1 MRLKPISFILL
12 AGLMGYFGYWYFLSL
27 NTDIYLEKVAERL
40 AQQGAVFEYA
50 SYEVSGFP
58 YRLVLTFEN
67 PVIRFQNGPL
77 EILVEGTTM
86 DVIAQPWNLSHII
99 FFPENP
105 EIRLSYAAQEIT
117 LKPEHLGFS
126 IYDLGAG
133 GYRLS
138 SEFTGVEI
146 SSFPETGTLVKLD
159 TMAFHLRKEIQE
171 IQEAE
176 GLFEP
181 KLLELALSGTRGK
194 ELSFEV
200 TSSFRGQEVPE
211 LTQSALEVWRNQGG
225 TFEIDKLQISQLGRT
240 FEGAGSFSLDNR
252 FRPLGVF
259 SIEGVSPKEI
269 LSFFTANSWIEEKD
283 AVLVGSFIA
292 TLPKDANGNDLI
304 LPLAFSIQEGFLTL
318 GTARLKEIGSIIPE

>member
-1 MRLKPISFILL
+1 MRLKLISFVILS
-12 AGLMGYFGYWYFLSL
+12 GLMGYGGYWYFLSL
-27 NTDIYLEKVAERL
+27 NTDIYLEKVAERM
-40 AQQGAVFEYA
+40 AQQGAAFDFS

-67 PVIRFQNGPL
+67 PVFKFQNGPL
-77 EILVEGTTM
+77 EIVVKSTKM
-86 DVIAQPWNLSHII
+86 DAIAQPWNLSHII

-105 EIRLSYAAQEIT
+105 EIRLSYAEKIMT

-126 IYDLGAG
+126 IYDLGGG

-146 SSFPETGTLVKLD
+146 SSNPETGMPVKLD

-171 IQEAE
+171 NLEAE
-176 GLFEP
+176 GLLEP

-194 ELSFEV
+194 EFSFEV

-211 LTQSALEVWRNQGG
+211 LTRPALEIWRNQGG
-225 TFEIDKLQISQLGRT
+225 TFEIDKLQISQFGRT
-240 FEGAGSFSLDNR
+240 FEGAGSFTLDNR

-259 SIEGVSPKEI
+259 SIEGASPKEI
-269 LSFFTANSWIEEKD
+269 LEFLTANRWIEETD
-283 AVLVGSFIA
+283 AVLVGSFID
-292 TLPKDANGNDLI
+292 TLPKDANGNDFI

-318 GTARLKEIGSIIPE
+318 GPARLKEIGPIIPE

>member
-1 MRLKPISFILL
+1 MKLKPISFILL
-12 AGLMGYFGYWYFLSL
+12 AGLMGYVGYWYFLSL
-27 NTDIYLEKVAERL
+27 NTDIYLEKMAERL
-40 AQQGAVFEYA
+40 AQQGAAFEYA

-67 PVIRFQNGPL
+67 PVFKFQNGPL
-77 EILVEGTTM
+77 EIVVNSTKM

-99 FFPENP
+99 FFPEDT
-105 EIRLSYAAQEIT
+105 EIQLSYAAKTMT

-126 IYDLGAG
+126 FHDLGG
-133 GYRLS
+133 DRYRLS

-146 SSFPETGTLVKLD
+146 SSNLETGVPVKLD

-181 KLLELALSGTRGK
+181 KLLELGLSGTRGK
-194 ELSFEV
+194 EFSFEV

-211 LTQSALEVWRNQGG
+211 MTRPALEVWRNHGG
-225 TFEIDKLQISQLGRT
+225 TFEIDKLQISQFGQT
-240 FEGAGSFSLDNR
+240 FEGAGSFTLDNQ

-259 SIEGVSPKEI
+259 SIEGASPKEI
-269 LSFFTANSWIEEKD
+269 LKFFTANRWIGETD
-283 AVLVGSFIA
+283 AVLVGSFID
-292 TLPKDANGNDLI
+292 TLPKDANGNDFI
-304 LPLAFSIQEGFLTL
+304 FPLAFSIQEGFLTL
-318 GTARLKEIGSIIPE
+318 GPARLKEIGPIIPE